1 LPPAM
6 ARVRAPPHGHHGS
19 GLSLSPVFSFFLSS

>member
-6 ARVRAPPHGHHGS
+6 ARVRAPPHGHHG
-19 GLSLSPVFSFFLSS
+19 LRPFSLPRLFFLS